1 MDNFSRQV
9 MEIITAIQRYIDKNG
24 NAEAIDKYY
33 QTHGTYKGIIEY
45 LNGLENEKLQK
56 SSE

>member
-1 MDNFSRQV
+1 MSDFVNKT
-9 MEIITAIQRYIDKNG
+9 MKIIVAIQHYIDKNG

-45 LNGLENEKLQK
+45 LNNLEKENLQK
-56 SSE
+56 ISK